1 MMKKTVVFGTGVI
14 GTAWGAVFL
23 KGGCDVVFYDIAQE
37 KLDETKKNL
46 EGVMNFFVSIIVDL
60 SII

>member
-14 GTAWGAVFL
+14 AWGAVFL